1 MDLLASIS
9 GKALAGRRARFQA
22 QLGDGV
28 ALVPGNRLVLR
39 SADSHFLFRQSSD
52 LLYLTGWPQPEVL
65 AVFDR
70 KRFILFVQPRD
81 PVAETWNG
89 RRPGLEGARERYGAD
104 EAYPIGELVDRLPD
118 LLANVP
124 SLYHR
129 FGADEL
135 LDQQVLDAI
144 ATLRGRW
151 RLGVAPPDQILDPYR
166 ILHEMRLLKD
176 PEELACMRASAVIA
190 RDGHHAAARATKPG
204 AWEYQIEAELFRVFR
219 GHGGWGPAYPSIV
232 ASGDNATILHYTEN
246 NRQMHGGE
254 LLLIDAGAEYEGYA
268 SDVTRTYPVSG
279 KFDGAALD
287 VYEAV
292 LRAQDRT
299 IAAVKPGATI
309 DGLHQIATRAL
320 VEGMIEIGALE
331 GDVDRALETES
342 YRAFYMHR
350 TGHFLGIDVHDVGQ
364 YNVGGVPRPL
374 EPGMVITVEPGLY
387 FGPEEPRTP
396 AHLSGIGVRIEDDVV
411 VTERGCD
418 VLTHDIPKRPADV
431 EAWMRETRE

>member
-1 MDLLASIS
+1 VDGTALIS
-9 GKALAGRRARFQA
+9 AGTLAGRRARFQK
-22 QLGDGV
+22 QLGDGL
-28 ALVPGNRLVLR
+28 AIVPGNKLVRR
-39 SADSHFLFRQSSD
+39 SADSHFTFRQSSD
-52 LLYLTGWPQPEVL
+52 LLYLTGWPQPEVV
-65 AVFDR
+65 AVFERD
-70 KRFILFVQPRD
+70 RFILFVQPRD
-81 PVAETWNG
+81 PLAETWNG

-104 EAYPIGELVDRLPD
+104 EAYPIGEFADRLPE

-124 SLYHR
+124 TLYHR
-129 FGADEL
+129 FGADEA
-135 LDQQVLDAI
+135 LDKQVLEAM
-144 ATLRGRW
+144 ATVRTRW
-151 RLGVAPPDQILDPYR
+151 RMGVAPPDQILDPYG
-166 ILHEMRLLKD
+166 ILHEMRLLKE
-176 PEELACMRASAVIA
+176 PEELACMRASAAIA

-204 AWEYQIEAELFRVFR
+204 AWEYQIEAELYRAFR
-219 GHGGWGPAYPSIV
+219 GLGGWGPAYPSIV

-246 NRQMHGGE
+246 NRQMQSGE

-279 KFDGAALD
+279 KLEGAPLA

-292 LRAQDRT
+292 LRAQDQA

-309 DGLHQIATRAL
+309 DGIHQVAVRAL
-320 VEGMIEIGALE
+320 VEGMLELGALE
-331 GDVDRALETES
+331 GSIEGVLASES

-364 YNVGGVPRPL
+364 YSVGGVPRPL

-396 AHLSGIGVRIEDDVV
+396 AHLSGIGVRIEDDVL
-411 VTERGCD
+411 VTERGCE